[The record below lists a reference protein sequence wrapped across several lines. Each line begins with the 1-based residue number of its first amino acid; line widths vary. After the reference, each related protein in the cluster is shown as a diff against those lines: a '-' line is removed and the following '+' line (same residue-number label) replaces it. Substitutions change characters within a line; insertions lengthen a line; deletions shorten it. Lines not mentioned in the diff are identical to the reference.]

1 MDEEKKYLLAVIQL
15 YEYIFVTLFPDQK
28 MTVSN
33 PPQSRGH
40 VEAVGEANSP
50 PAPRRDESPRDTTQQ
65 TEAGGDPAG
74 GPSGPA
80 TGGGRVS
87 SPAVTTAAGET
98 PTAAEVKA
106 ATETSEASNEIV
118 VEGSEPIP
126 DPEALIAAFPFA
138 KLTKLEELIHNPRW
152 VIPVLPK
159 GELEVLLETSIT
171 LARAKA
177 DKRCIYKVSSI
188 LFFCK
193 MLGCQNNA
201 LRSDFCNLFVFK

>member
-1 MDEEKKYLLAVIQL
+1 MVTKYHFYV
-15 YEYIFVTLFPDQK
+15 YIFFLFFPDQK

-50 PAPRRDESPRDTTQQ
+50 PAPRRDESPRDTTSATQQ

-74 GPSGPA
+74 GPSGGGPA
-80 TGGGRVS
+80 AGGGRVS
-87 SPAVTTAAGET
+87 SPAVTAEAGET

-126 DPEALIAAFPFA
+126 DPEALIAAFPLA

-188 LFFCK
+188 VFF
-193 MLGCQNNA
+193 LQNIR
-201 LRSDFCNLFVFK
+201 LSK

>member
-1 MDEEKKYLLAVIQL
+1 MRPICHPPPAFSREIFELFKFL
-15 YEYIFVTLFPDQK
+15 YEYIFFTLFPDQK

-87 SPAVTTAAGET
+87 SPAVTTEAGET

-126 DPEALIAAFPFA
+126 DPEALIAAFPLA

-188 LFFCK
+188 VFFFLFAK
-193 MLGCQNNA
+193 Y
-201 LRSDFCNLFVFK
+201 

>member
-1 MDEEKKYLLAVIQL
+1 
-15 YEYIFVTLFPDQK
+15 

-50 PAPRRDESPRDTTQQ
+50 PAPRRDESPRDTSSGTQQ

-74 GPSGPA
+74 GPA
-80 TGGGRVS
+80 AGGGRGS
-87 SPAVTTAAGET
+87 SPAVTAEAGET

-126 DPEALIAAFPFA
+126 DPEALIAAFPLA

-177 DKRCIYKVSSI
+177 DKRCIYKVSSNC
-188 LFFCK
+188 LFFC
-193 MLGCQNNA
+193 
-201 LRSDFCNLFVFK
+201 

>member
-1 MDEEKKYLLAVIQL
+1 MNTFFLL
-15 YEYIFVTLFPDQK
+15 FFSDQK

-50 PAPRRDESPRDTTQQ
+50 PAPRRDESPRDTSSATQQ

-74 GPSGPA
+74 GPA
-80 TGGGRVS
+80 AGGGRGT
-87 SPAVTTAAGET
+87 SPAVTAEAGET

-126 DPEALIAAFPFA
+126 DPEALIAAFPLA

-177 DKRCIYKVSSI
+177 DKRCIYNSFNQCFI
-188 LFFCK
+188 FCK
-193 MLGCQNNA
+193 MSNVLINA
-201 LRSDFCNLFVFK
+201 LCNLIGVK

>member
-1 MDEEKKYLLAVIQL
+1 
-15 YEYIFVTLFPDQK
+15 

-65 TEAGGDPAG
+65 TEAGGEPAG
-74 GPSGPA
+74 GPS
-80 TGGGRVS
+80 GGRVS
-87 SPAVTTAAGET
+87 SPAVTTEAGET

-126 DPEALIAAFPFA
+126 DPEALIAAFPLA

-177 DKRCIYKVSSI
+177 DKRCIYKSFKQCF
-188 LFFCK
+188 LLFFFCK
-193 MLGCQNNA
+193 MSNA
-201 LRSDFCNLFVFK
+201 LINALCNLT

>member
-1 MDEEKKYLLAVIQL
+1 
-15 YEYIFVTLFPDQK
+15 

-50 PAPRRDESPRDTTQQ
+50 PAPRRDESPRDTSSATHQ

-74 GPSGPA
+74 GPSGGGPA
-80 TGGGRVS
+80 SAGGRVS
-87 SPAVTTAAGET
+87 SPAVTAEAGET

-126 DPEALIAAFPFA
+126 DPEALIAAFPLA

-177 DKRCIYKVSSI
+177 DKRCIYKSFKQCF
-188 LFFCK
+188 FFCK
-193 MLGCQNNA
+193 MSNA
-201 LRSDFCNLFVFK
+201 LINALCNLT

>member
-1 MDEEKKYLLAVIQL
+1 
-15 YEYIFVTLFPDQK
+15 

-74 GPSGPA
+74 GPGPA
-80 TGGGRVS
+80 AGGGRVS
-87 SPAVTTAAGET
+87 SPAVTAEAGET

-126 DPEALIAAFPFA
+126 DPEALIAAFPLA

-188 LFFCK
+188 VFFCK

-201 LRSDFCNLFVFK
+201 LRSDFCNLFVLEVGRTIFQNL

>member
-1 MDEEKKYLLAVIQL
+1 
-15 YEYIFVTLFPDQK
+15 

-50 PAPRRDESPRDTTQQ
+50 PAPRRDESPRDTTSATQQ

-74 GPSGPA
+74 GPSGGGPA
-80 TGGGRVS
+80 AGGGRVS
-87 SPAVTTAAGET
+87 SPAVTAEAGET

-126 DPEALIAAFPFA
+126 DPEALIAAFPLA

-188 LFFCK
+188 VFFFCK
-193 MLGCQNNA
+193 ILGCLNNA
-201 LRSDFCNLFVFK
+201 LRSDFCNLFVLK

>member
-1 MDEEKKYLLAVIQL
+1 
-15 YEYIFVTLFPDQK
+15 

-33 PPQSRGH
+33 PSQSRKH

-74 GPSGPA
+74 GPSGGGPVS
-80 TGGGRVS
+80 GGGRVS
-87 SPAVTTAAGET
+87 SPAVTEAGET

-126 DPEALIAAFPFA
+126 DPEALIAAFPLA

-188 LFFCK
+188 VFF
-193 MLGCQNNA
+193 LQNVR
-201 LRSDFCNLFVFK
+201 LSK

>member
-1 MDEEKKYLLAVIQL
+1 
-15 YEYIFVTLFPDQK
+15 

-74 GPSGPA
+74 GPSGGGPVA
-80 TGGGRVS
+80 GGGRVS
-87 SPAVTTAAGET
+87 SPAVTEAGET

-126 DPEALIAAFPFA
+126 DPEALIAAFPLA

-188 LFFCK
+188 VFFCK

-201 LRSDFCNLFVFK
+201 LRSDFCNLFVLEVGRTIFQNL

>member
-1 MDEEKKYLLAVIQL
+1 
-15 YEYIFVTLFPDQK
+15 

-50 PAPRRDESPRDTTQQ
+50 PAPRRDESPRDTSSATQQ

-74 GPSGPA
+74 GPA
-80 TGGGRVS
+80 AGGGRGS
-87 SPAVTTAAGET
+87 SPAVTAEAGET

-126 DPEALIAAFPFA
+126 DPEALIAAFPLA

-177 DKRCIYKVSSI
+177 DKRCIYKSFKQC
-188 LFFCK
+188 FFCK
-193 MLGCQNNA
+193 MSNA
-201 LRSDFCNLFVFK
+201 LINALCNLIGVK

>member
-1 MDEEKKYLLAVIQL
+1 
-15 YEYIFVTLFPDQK
+15 

-50 PAPRRDESPRDTTQQ
+50 PAPRRDESPRDTSSATQQ

-74 GPSGPA
+74 GPA
-80 TGGGRVS
+80 AGGSRVT
-87 SPAVTTAAGET
+87 SPTVTAEAGET

-126 DPEALIAAFPFA
+126 DPEALIAAFPLA

-177 DKRCIYKVSSI
+177 DKRCIYKSFKQCFLV
-188 LFFCK
+188 FF
-193 MLGCQNNA
+193 LQNVKCA
-201 LRSDFCNLFVFK
+201 YKCFV